1 MRSPGGF
8 DETLI
13 ALQHLILPE
22 KGLFDIQY
30 FLIVC
35 KYGYACDVRDLIMRL
50 LLSFNPNIKFL
61 FACVK
66 LYEILLP
73 SLFAL

>member
-8 DETLI
+8 DENVI
-13 ALQHLILPE
+13 ALQRLILPE

-35 KYGYACDVRDLIMRL
+35 KYGCACDVRNLIKRV
-50 LLSFNPNIKFL
+50 LLSFNSTSFSCLAEFL
-61 FACVK
+61 
-66 LYEILLP
+66 
-73 SLFAL
+73 